1 MSGGFEQGLRD
12 VIAVESTICQVD
24 GGLGRLR
31 FRGYDIGELA
41 GRASFEEV
49 IALLW
54 DGDLPGERALRTLR
68 GQMASVR
75 ALPPEVIN
83 AMEAYPRAAHPLE
96 ALRTAVSHLSM
107 HDPDG
112 RVTAE
117 EAVRRKC
124 VRLTAQVATAVA
136 AWRRIREGRSV
147 VPLDP
152 ALSHAEN
159 FLHLL
164 DGLPPQ
170 SNAAAA
176 MDALLVLHAEHELN
190 ASTFAA
196 RVVTATF
203 SDVHAA
209 VTAALAALKGPRHG
223 GANEDVLAM
232 LEAIGAPER
241 AEGYIGARLAARER
255 MSRAERADPAARIP
269 GWGHP
274 VYTVDDPRAA
284 HLRTIGRRL
293 AEEAGV
299 GALADTAESVYRV
312 MKAHTDLPV
321 NVDFFSAVIYR
332 ALAIP
337 IDLCTSI
344 FAVARV
350 AGWCAHIMEQ
360 YGGRL
365 IRPRAAYLG
374 PAPRPFV
381 PLAARRPDG
390 AARASA

>member
-1 MSGGFEQGLRD
+1 MGVGFEQGLRD
-12 VIAVESTICQVD
+12 VLAVESTICQVD
-24 GGLGRLR
+24 GDQGRLR
-31 FRGYDIGELA
+31 YRGYDIEDLA

-54 DGDLPGERALRTLR
+54 DGDLPGGGTLSTLR
-68 GQMASVR
+68 AQMASVR
-75 ALPPEVIN
+75 AMPPEVVN
-83 AMEAYPRAAHPLE
+83 AMEGYPHAAHPLE

-112 RVTAE
+112 RTTAG

-124 VRLTAQVATAVA
+124 LRLTAQMSTAVT

-147 VPLDP
+147 VAPDP

-159 FLHLL
+159 FLHML
-164 DGLPPQ
+164 DGAPPGDD
-170 SNAAAA
+170 AAAA

-203 SDVHAA
+203 ADVHAA

-232 LEAIGAPER
+232 LEEIGAPER

-274 VYTVDDPRAA
+274 VYKVDDPRAA
-284 HLRTIGRRL
+284 HLRAIGRRVAGGAGVSVL
-293 AEEAGV
+293 AE
-299 GALADTAESVYRV
+299 TAEAVYRV
-312 MKAHTDLPV
+312 MKARTDLPV

-344 FAVARV
+344 FGVARV

-365 IRPRAAYLG
+365 IRPRAAYFG

-381 PLAARRPDG
+381 PLAARGLDR
-390 AARASA
+390 AAKASA